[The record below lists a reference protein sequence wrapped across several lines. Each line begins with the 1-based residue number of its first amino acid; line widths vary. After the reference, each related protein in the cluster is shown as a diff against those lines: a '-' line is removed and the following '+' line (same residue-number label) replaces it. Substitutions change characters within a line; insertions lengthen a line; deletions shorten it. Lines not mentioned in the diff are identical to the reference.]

1 MFVSGVFRMLF
12 KSLYRIFHQLITES
26 MQNARTCT
34 TKAHNFYSSV
44 PIPPGL
50 YITMLFLTKM
60 NRLFT
65 ASLLIA
71 LVAIQLTAP
80 IGVASESVLASDP
93 TRGQDTFAF
102 ESEGLGL
109 ERHLKSFEDLKRF
122 KSGKKS
128 KKGGKKSEKGGKKSK
143 KGGNAPTPVVPTP
156 APVE

>member
-1 MFVSGVFRMLF
+1 
-12 KSLYRIFHQLITES
+12 
-26 MQNARTCT
+26 
-34 TKAHNFYSSV
+34 
-44 PIPPGL
+44 
-50 YITMLFLTKM
+50 MLFLTKM

-109 ERHLKSFEDLKRF
+109 ERQLKKVE
-122 KSGKKS
+122 KKS